1 MIKNCSPEELAK
13 LGLSTEA
20 ARPRP
25 SKEGPPNN
33 ETIIGG
39 ETDGEVEDKEI
50 VDFLN
55 TGGNKTAE
63 YSPLAFE
70 DPVELLYFIDDEL
83 ATGKR
88 KLWGWQIETLLFIW
102 KDQYDIKDRL
112 KFCLTAANGSGKD
125 AYIIA
130 PLAVTQLVTKVRSRF
145 IGTSKSSHQ
154 LNTQTNG
161 YIRGLC
167 QRLSGKL
174 RAMNFHQKPFLYHTK
189 PFHIAC
195 SFTGAEILT
204 FVTDE
209 AGNVEG
215 YHPWPDA
222 PDAWITIA
230 INEAKGVP
238 DEFFDGF
245 SRCTYSRWVEV
256 TSPGLKT
263 GRNFE
268 HYDKSLKHPE
278 KYEKGKFYSRRI
290 TSYDCPHKSLQV
302 INEDAEDFGGKDSP
316 LFRSKHLA
324 EYTDVGESIL
334 LSFDAYDKHI
344 QNPVK
349 YDGDPTMAGGLDLSL
364 GGDETVL
371 VTRKGNQLLNI
382 DGIRIKE
389 SPLLESYLDRLFV
402 SRGLSKKDPIFTDV
416 GGLGKPIAQTLIKM
430 GWRIV
435 QVLNNSPAIGFDK
448 HIYANRGTEQ
458 YFEVCNYLGRGYIV
472 LKPNEKI
479 LREQL
484 CSRKYIR
491 MDSDK
496 MKMQPKRQIIADKD
510 KQSLSSAQE
519 WTSPDRADAFVLAF
533 CEFEPIELKRK
544 KVEKKDGNMKRVTQS
559 EMIKNLS
566 EDRFKGFNLPKGL
579 EVRRNSSRQNEYLK
593 EELKQ
598 YNNR

>member
-1 MIKNCSPEELAK
+1 MIKNCTPEELAK
-13 LGLSTEA
+13 LGL
-20 ARPRP
+20 P
-25 SKEGPPNN
+25 SPPQKKVEKAEKESVIPECTVHNAQGQIEDDN
-33 ETIIGG
+33 EI
-39 ETDGEVEDKEI
+39 DS
-50 VDFLN
+50 FLQN
-55 TGGNKTAE
+55 PGISE
-63 YSPLAFE
+63 YKPLEFE

-88 KLWGWQIETLLFIW
+88 KLWDWQIEELLFIW

-112 KFCLTAANGSGKD
+112 KHCLTAANGSGKD

-167 QRLSGKL
+167 QRLGGKL
-174 RAMNFHQKPFLYHTK
+174 RNMGFHQKPFLYHTK

-195 SFTGAEILT
+195 SFTGAEVLT

-245 SRCTYSRWVEV
+245 SRCTYSRWIEV

-268 HYDKSLKHPE
+268 HYDKSVKHPE
-278 KYEKGKFYSRRI
+278 RYEKGKFYSRKI
-290 TSYDCPHKSLQV
+290 TSYDCPHKSIKV
-302 INEDAEDFGGKDSP
+302 IEEDAEDFGGKDSP

-334 LSFDAYDKHI
+334 LSFDVYDKYI
-344 QNPVK
+344 NTPVK
-349 YDGDPTMAGGLDLSL
+349 WDNDSIRVAGLDLSL

-371 VTRKGNQLLNI
+371 VTRKGNKLESI
-382 DGIRIKE
+382 DGVRIKDAT
-389 SPLLESYLDRLFV
+389 LLETYLDKLFT
-402 SRGLSKKDPIFTDV
+402 SRGLTKRDPIFTDV

-430 GWRIV
+430 GWRII
-435 QVLNNSPAIGFDK
+435 QVLNNNPAIGFDK

-472 LKPNEKI
+472 LKPGEKL

-510 KQSLSSAQE
+510 KQLLSSAQE
-519 WTSPDRADAFVLAF
+519 WVSPDRADAFVLCF

-544 KVEKKDGNMKRVTQS
+544 KEARKDGNLRRVSQS
-559 EMIKNLS
+559 EMIKVMND
-566 EDRFKGFNLPKGL
+566 EKFKGFNKPQGL
-579 EVRRNSSRQNEYLK
+579 EIRKGSSRQNSYIL

-598 YNNR
+598 YQK